1 MTKYISLFGATTT
14 DTQVQVVKK
23 NQVIIGIGAGAS
35 RKRYVVYK
43 VEHTARGYVYHMVNT
58 ETKEISQ
65 TDILRPLS
73 QTFGIGRYYDDVN
86 PEFMDAFEVALL
98 VRQAEEQATAQAIAA
113 AKEKAEH
120 DRIAEIGAQ
129 RLRRIMPEGVQGVI
143 IAELNETEYTDPS
156 YECSTTR
163 SVRTVILGFSATSRN
178 GFGELRKAAANF
190 PQTAHLSEYDPKNEH
205 RYPVF
210 TLGKS
215 PKYGWSVCKLT
226 HYTREGYI
234 DRLAYIAGNEEN
246 ICLPEPKDEKR
257 AERTETSVQ
266 GGFIIVDYSEK
277 AIAVFGDTKPVKDA
291 LHAFGGRFNARLTH
305 DGQKKA
311 GWIFQKTK
319 EDEVRRLLGKD
330 E

>member
-1 MTKYISLFGATTT
+1 
-14 DTQVQVVKK
+14 
-23 NQVIIGIGAGAS
+23 
-35 RKRYVVYK
+35 
-43 VEHTARGYVYHMVNT
+43 
-58 ETKEISQ
+58 
-65 TDILRPLS
+65 
-73 QTFGIGRYYDDVN
+73 
-86 PEFMDAFEVALL
+86 
-98 VRQAEEQATAQAIAA
+98 
-113 AKEKAEH
+113 
-120 DRIAEIGAQ
+120 
-129 RLRRIMPEGVQGVI
+129 MPEGVQGVI

-215 PKYGWSVCKLT
+215 PKYGWSVCKLI

-246 ICLPEPKDEKR
+246 ICLPEPKNEER

-291 LHAFGGRFNARLTH
+291 FTH
-305 DGQKKA
+305 SGDASTHG
-311 GWIFQKTK
+311 
-319 EDEVRRLLGKD
+319 
-330 E
+330 

>member
-1 MTKYISLFGATTT
+1 
-14 DTQVQVVKK
+14 
-23 NQVIIGIGAGAS
+23 
-35 RKRYVVYK
+35 
-43 VEHTARGYVYHMVNT
+43 
-58 ETKEISQ
+58 
-65 TDILRPLS
+65 
-73 QTFGIGRYYDDVN
+73 
-86 PEFMDAFEVALL
+86 
-98 VRQAEEQATAQAIAA
+98 
-113 AKEKAEH
+113 
-120 DRIAEIGAQ
+120 
-129 RLRRIMPEGVQGVI
+129 MPEGVQGVI

-291 LHAFGGRFNARLTH
+291 LHALGGRFNARLTH

-311 GWIFQKTK
+311 GWIFQRGRGAAASRKGRINVEHGAARRPTIPKNHGTRNRLFQTDDTELSRRTGTGGRTFRTPIRQPEK
-319 EDEVRRLLGKD
+319 EH
-330 E
+330 

>member
-1 MTKYISLFGATTT
+1 M
-14 DTQVQVVKK
+14 QVVKE
-23 NQVIIGIGAGAS
+23 NQIIIGIGAGAS

-43 VEHTARGYVYHMVNT
+43 VEHTARGYVYHMVDT

-86 PEFMDAFEVALL
+86 PEFMDAFEAALL

-156 YECSTTR
+156 YECST
-163 SVRTVILGFSATSRN
+163 
-178 GFGELRKAAANF
+178 
-190 PQTAHLSEYDPKNEH
+190 
-205 RYPVF
+205 

-291 LHAFGGRFNARLTH
+291 LHALGGRFNARLTH

>member
-1 MTKYISLFGATTT
+1 MAVKVGAVALGFHVWGIDFIWVVLGFTFCYDILRGIFSCLVSLVALTGFSISYSLTSSKFYRYDKVHFIIRSDYHGHAGAGS
-14 DTQVQVVKK
+14 QG

-43 VEHTARGYVYHMVNT
+43 VEHTARGYVYHMVDT

-163 SVRTVILGFSATSRN
+163 SVRTVILGFRPPLATAS
-178 GFGELRKAAANF
+178 G
-190 PQTAHLSEYDPKNEH
+190 S
-205 RYPVF
+205 
-210 TLGKS
+210 
-215 PKYGWSVCKLT
+215 
-226 HYTREGYI
+226 
-234 DRLAYIAGNEEN
+234 
-246 ICLPEPKDEKR
+246 
-257 AERTETSVQ
+257 
-266 GGFIIVDYSEK
+266 
-277 AIAVFGDTKPVKDA
+277 
-291 LHAFGGRFNARLTH
+291 
-305 DGQKKA
+305 
-311 GWIFQKTK
+311 
-319 EDEVRRLLGKD
+319 
-330 E
+330 

>member
-1 MTKYISLFGATTT
+1 MLPKQIPSIPAPLRHKKK
-14 DTQVQVVKK
+14 VKGYE
-23 NQVIIGIGAGAS
+23 IIGIGAGAS

-43 VEHTARGYVYHMVNT
+43 VEHTARGYVYHMVDT

-98 VRQAEEQATAQAIAA
+98 VGQAEEQATAQAIAA

-129 RLRRIMPEGVQGVI
+129 RLRRIMPEGVQGV
-143 IAELNETEYTDPS
+143 
-156 YECSTTR
+156 
-163 SVRTVILGFSATSRN
+163 
-178 GFGELRKAAANF
+178 
-190 PQTAHLSEYDPKNEH
+190 
-205 RYPVF
+205 
-210 TLGKS
+210 
-215 PKYGWSVCKLT
+215 
-226 HYTREGYI
+226 I

-291 LHAFGGRFNARLTH
+291 LHALGGRFNARLTH

>member
-1 MTKYISLFGATTT
+1 MTKYISLFGATAT
-14 DTQVQVVKK
+14 DTEVQAVKE
-23 NQVIIGIGAGAS
+23 NQVIIGIGTGAS
-35 RKRYVVYK
+35 KKRHVVYK
-43 VEHTARGYVYHMVNT
+43 VEHTARGYVYHMVDT
-58 ETKEISQ
+58 ETKEISS

-73 QTFGIGRYYDDVN
+73 QQFGIGRYYDDVN

-98 VRQAEEQATAQAIAA
+98 VAQAEEQATARAVAA
-113 AKEKAEH
+113 AKQQAEH
-120 DRIAEIGAQ
+120 DRIAAIGAQ

-163 SVRTVILGFSATSRN
+163 SLRTVILGFSTTSRN
-178 GFGELRKAAANF
+178 GFGELRKAAARF

-215 PKYGWSVCKLT
+215 PNYGWSVCKLT
-226 HYTREGYI
+226 HCTREGYI
-234 DRLAYIAGNEEN
+234 DRLAYIAGSEEN
-246 ICLPEPKDEKR
+246 ICLHEPTADKR
-257 AERTETSVQ
+257 TGQTETAAH
-266 GGFIIVDYSEK
+266 GGFVIVDYSER
-277 AIAVFGDTKPVKDA
+277 AIAVFGDTKPIKDA
-291 LHAFGGRFNARLTH
+291 LLALGGRFNARLTH

-319 EDEVRRLLGKD
+319 ADEVRRLLGMN

>member
-1 MTKYISLFGATTT
+1 M
-14 DTQVQVVKK
+14 QVVKE

-43 VEHTARGYVYHMVNT
+43 VEHTARGYVYHMVDT

-98 VRQAEEQATAQAIAA
+98 VRRAEEQATAQAIAA

-215 PKYGWSVCKLT
+215 PKYGWSVCK
-226 HYTREGYI
+226 
-234 DRLAYIAGNEEN
+234 
-246 ICLPEPKDEKR
+246 
-257 AERTETSVQ
+257 
-266 GGFIIVDYSEK
+266 IVDYSEK

-291 LHAFGGRFNARLTH
+291 LHALGGRFNARLTH
-305 DGQKKA
+305 DGQKRA